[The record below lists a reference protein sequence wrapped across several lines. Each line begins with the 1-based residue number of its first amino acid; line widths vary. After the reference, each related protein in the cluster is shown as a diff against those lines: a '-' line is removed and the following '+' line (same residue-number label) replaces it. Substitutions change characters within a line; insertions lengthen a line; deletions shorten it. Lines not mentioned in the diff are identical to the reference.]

1 MILIMHKWI
10 KFFFILFFF
19 CKMLNRN
26 EKSGLS
32 VVSPHIH
39 RHIAGDV
46 SKTQEAKRLRLSLG
60 LFLLSSPL
68 S

>member
-1 MILIMHKWI
+1 MILVMHKWI
-10 KFFFILFFF
+10 KFFILF

-26 EKSGLS
+26 DKSGLS
-32 VVSPHIH
+32 VVSPHSH